1 MEVGKLYALKKFYWF
16 FFTKKEDLE
25 DIFVSCV
32 TSAEIAEECCQQ
44 YNALPDIHIS
54 FLNADSLVMFLDRE
68 PFNDETDFYKLL
80 TPEGE
85 VGWFMVHKWGMEYL
99 IKQSTT
105 GMEVND

>member
-32 TSAEIAEECCQQ
+32 TSAEVAEECCQY
-44 YNALPDIHIS
+44 YNVLPDIHMS

-85 VGWFMVHKWGMEYL
+85 VGWVMIPKWSMRYCIE
-99 IKQSTT
+99 QSTAV
-105 GMEVND
+105 GR

>member
-1 MEVGKLYALKKFYWF
+1 
-16 FFTKKEDLE
+16 
-25 DIFVSCV
+25 
-32 TSAEIAEECCQQ
+32 
-44 YNALPDIHIS
+44 LPDIHIS

-85 VGWFMVHKWGMEYL
+85 VGWFMVHKWSMEYL

>member
-16 FFTKKEDLE
+16 FFRKKEDLE

-32 TSAEIAEECCQQ
+32 TSAEIAEECCQH
-44 YNALPDIHIS
+44 YNGLHDIHMS

-85 VGWFMVHKWGMEYL
+85 IGWFMFHKWGMEYF
-99 IKQSTT
+99 IEQCGQEAVT
-105 GMEVND
+105 

>member
-32 TSAEIAEECCQQ
+32 TSAEIAEECCQH
-44 YNALPDIHIS
+44 YNVLPDINIS

-85 VGWFMVHKWGMEYL
+85 VGWFMVHKWSMEYL